1 MEPIYLGISFIDYL
15 KKLLFIVFS
24 EVFTPIL
31 TDILEVFIN
40 YFMDVI
46 WSMWSE
52 WLVMLLAAICS
63 LVDFLENIFNVF
75 AGISTVEV
83 KNQHTY
89 LLDAFFQMREV
100 TIAFATITLMAV
112 AICFIFTIYKTA
124 KSIADMALEDKNP
137 VSKVLTDGMKA
148 GFTFMLIPFLCIAM
162 LQISTLVTNQAI
174 NAFDAAQEGHSTI
187 GTIIFL
193 SSSMDA
199 DRATCGRRSPTTG
212 QMEEVKVEGDPS
224 SDDGQE
230 TGEIEGTKTKRDPKL
245 DDDVRKPYMT
255 GEKDYTDMKT
265 VKGDFFPSNFNFIE
279 GFISAVLILFIL
291 AGASMIFIR
300 RLFELLLLYIISP
313 FFVSTIPLDDGAT
326 FARWREL
333 FVAKFFS
340 GFGVIFSMRYYLLLV
355 PSIAGDNLCLYDKN
369 LPNALTINTV
379 LKLFLIIGGAWAVYK
394 SQSLILQIL
403 NKDAAQAEQQ
413 AGSLISGM
421 IIGSATTAAN
431 LGMAAATGGSSA
443 AVSGL
448 GGLSGGGGGMGSLGN
463 IASAAGDIAS
473 SASSGGDEKQKYTG
487 K

>member
-1 MEPIYLGISFIDYL
+1 METIYLGISFIGHL
-15 KKLLFIVFS
+15 KDLFSAIFS

-31 TDILEVFIN
+31 SDILEVFIN

-52 WLVMLLAAICS
+52 WLVIFLAAICS

-75 AGISTVEV
+75 AGISSVQV
-83 KNQHTY
+83 GNQSTY

-100 TIAFATITLMAV
+100 TMAFAAITLMAV

-174 NAFDAAQEGHSTI
+174 NAFDSAQGGHSSI

-199 DRATCGRRSPTTG
+199 DRATTSRKNPTTG
-212 QMEEVKVEGDPS
+212 EMEDAKEGRNPNFNDEV
-224 SDDGQE
+224 
-230 TGEIEGTKTKRDPKL
+230 R
-245 DDDVRKPYMT
+245 RPYMT

-279 GFISAVLILFIL
+279 GFISAILMLFIL

-313 FFVSTIPLDDGAT
+313 LFVSTIPLDDGAT

-355 PSIAGDNLCLYDKN
+355 PSIAGDSLCLYNKN
-369 LPNALTINTV
+369 LPNAVAINNV
-379 LKLFLIIGGAWAVYK
+379 LKLFIIVGGAWAVYK
-394 SQSLILQIL
+394 SQSLILEIL
-403 NKDAAQAEQQ
+403 NKDAAMAEQQ
-413 AGSLISGM
+413 AGSLISGI

-443 AVSGL
+443 ALSGL
-448 GGLSGGGGGMGSLGN
+448 GGGKGSLGN
-463 IASAAGDIAS
+463 AASAAGDIAS
-473 SASSGGDEKQKYTG
+473 AASSGGDEKQKYTG